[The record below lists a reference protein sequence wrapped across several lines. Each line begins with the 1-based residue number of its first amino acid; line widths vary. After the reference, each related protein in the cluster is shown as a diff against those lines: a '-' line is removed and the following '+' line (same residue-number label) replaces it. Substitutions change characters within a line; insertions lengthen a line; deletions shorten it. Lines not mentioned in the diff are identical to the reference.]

1 MEGVVLKCTSNYV
14 GVPVILKGVLLKD
27 SRLFKESQLC
37 EEALWDTCYNKCYVI
52 YMRGGISH
60 GKGNQQ

>member
-1 MEGVVLKCTSNYV
+1 MLKCTSNYV

-37 EEALWDTCYNKCYVI
+37 EEALWDARYNKCYDL
-52 YMRGGISH
+52 YERGNKPW
-60 GKGNQQ
+60 KG